1 MIVSDEMLMAYL
13 DGELDGEN
21 RAAVERAMAADTEVA
36 ARIAR
41 HRALRE
47 KLRAA
52 YGPILEEPVPEQLI
66 DAVRT
71 SNVDP
76 ARAKVIPLRAFR
88 APAVPRWSAR
98 EWSALAASLI
108 VGALVSALALR
119 SLNGTPVESMDG
131 RLIAR
136 GTLARALTNEL
147 ASRPK
152 AGAPVAIGITFLS
165 KSGDYCRTFTLAG
178 REAIAGLACRDHDA
192 WQIETLTRSEAAA
205 ASGGAYRLAASPIPR
220 PILDA
225 VSAAMAGEPL
235 DASAEA
241 AARTRTWTRP

>member
-1 MIVSDEMLMAYL
+1 MTVSDEMLMAYV

-36 ARIAR
+36 ARIAT
-41 HRALRE
+41 HRALRG

-71 SNVDP
+71 STVDP
-76 ARAKVIPLRAFR
+76 APAKVIPLRAFR
-88 APAVPRWSAR
+88 APAAPRWSVR

-119 SLNGTPVESMDG
+119 LLNGTPVESMDG

-136 GTLARALTNEL
+136 GTQIGRAH
-147 ASRPK
+147 
-152 AGAPVAIGITFLS
+152 V
-165 KSGDYCRTFTLAG
+165 
-178 REAIAGLACRDHDA
+178 
-192 WQIETLTRSEAAA
+192 
-205 ASGGAYRLAASPIPR
+205 
-220 PILDA
+220 
-225 VSAAMAGEPL
+225 
-235 DASAEA
+235 
-241 AARTRTWTRP
+241 